1 MALTLNPD
9 PPNLSPTLIR
19 RALLHAPPAR
29 LLLRVR
35 SITFAQQ
42 DELSFYYHVPFHML
56 TSWASPSGPHLP
68 CAYYALTTYRVR
80 TVYGRHRP
88 RLAGCA
94 ATRIAAGGR
103 RRGAPHRVRGD
114 AGMHV
119 HCSMRTAHCTLHK
132 RDTHAAH
139 TRTRACACA
148 RAACACARACARHA
162 CARHACCRRTS
173 ARSYAACCV
182 RWAWRRPPSRRPPC
196 TARWSRREVVLDVCS
211 KRTIR
216 TMLPSPIRQAYR
228 PL

>member
-9 PPNLSPTLIR
+9 PPNLSPTPIR

-56 TSWASPSGPHLP
+56 TSWASPSGPRLP

-139 TRTRACACA
+139 TRACACA
-148 RAACACARACARHA
+148 RAACACACMCTACMCTACVLQADIGAELRRVLRAVGVASPAEPPPAVHGA
-162 CARHACCRRTS
+162 MVK
-173 ARSYAACCV
+173 ARSSAGRV
-182 RWAWRRPPSRRPPC
+182 
-196 TARWSRREVVLDVCS
+196 
-211 KRTIR
+211 
-216 TMLPSPIRQAYR
+216 
-228 PL
+228 

>member
-9 PPNLSPTLIR
+9 FSYLSPTLIR

-139 TRTRACACA
+139 TRACACA
-148 RAACACARACARHA
+148 RASCSCCIMCMCMCMCHVHVHVHAPCACACACSVQAHPGDHVMCM
-162 CARHACCRRTS
+162 
-173 ARSYAACCV
+173 
-182 RWAWRRPPSRRPPC
+182 SR
-196 TARWSRREVVLDVCS
+196 DVHVHV
-211 KRTIR
+211 
-216 TMLPSPIRQAYR
+216 M
-228 PL
+228 